1 LKHIS
6 RVIFLLIKKNN
17 EIASLKLVQP
27 LKYKKYMS
35 DDFDL
40 LETNSNE
47 KTEKVDV
54 NWGKSIDTMKSKLAQ
69 EDDPQ
74 SRQKILN
81 ATLDDVV
88 HMAEK
93 DRSTLLDAI
102 KDLTDYQDEV
112 GIMFEKFSA
121 LNPSEQ
127 KVIDDAQKG
136 LERARIEL
144 EDAENKADTWWNNL
158 WGRKSKIKK
167 EQAEFKEAEKV
178 RAGADNEAKAL
189 FQLRIENAD
198 IQTLLSE
205 LSYKSQAAVTRLKN
219 REVEI
224 KEVEEKLKVA
234 IVEASKNHTKA
245 LEKKKEVEVKL
256 EEQYA
261 LLKQSRQE
269 LDEIAD
275 KQSPE
280 YSEAIGKMTTIEQ
293 KVEELEGLKNAY
305 TTLAA
310 SKDSFVHK
318 HNLTIKVLTSL
329 RSNLQTHRAKLKS
342 DTEERLKYYDGYIV
356 ALKARTDQ
364 EFAAILEHLGVKTDE
379 HIGETLA
386 SMHSASAKAR
396 QEMMENIP
404 VHEKVMSGVYGSY
417 AEALHEIRK
426 KDIDIQKNFAD
437 RYGIDMKEIFED
449 YYKADANAPKDT
461 DDAPT
466 EKAVPDSSNDDMLS

>member
-1 LKHIS
+1 
-6 RVIFLLIKKNN
+6 
-17 EIASLKLVQP
+17 
-27 LKYKKYMS
+27 MS

-40 LETNSNE
+40 LETNANE

-54 NWGKSIDTMKSKLAQ
+54 NWGKAIDTMKSKLAQ
-69 EDDPQ
+69 EDDPE

-93 DRSTLLDAI
+93 DRTTLLDAI

-112 GIMFEKFSA
+112 GILFERFSS
-121 LNPSEQ
+121 LNAEEQ
-127 KVIDDAQKG
+127 KVIDDAQKA
-136 LERARIEL
+136 LERAKVEL
-144 EDAENKADTWWNNL
+144 EDAQNKPDTWWNNL

-167 EQAEFKEAEKV
+167 AEQALKDAEKT
-178 RAGADNEAKAL
+178 RAGADNKAKAM
-189 FQLRIENAD
+189 FQERIESAD

-224 KEVEEKLKVA
+224 KEVEEKLKDA

-245 LEKKKEVEVKL
+245 LEKKKETEAKL

-261 LLKQSRQE
+261 LLKQARQALE
-269 LDEIAD
+269 EVAD
-275 KQSPE
+275 KQSSE
-280 YSEAIGKMTTIEQ
+280 YSEALSKVTTLEQ

-342 DTEERLKYYDGYIV
+342 DTDERLKYYDGYVV

-386 SMHSASAKAR
+386 SMHTASAKAR
-396 QEMMENIP
+396 QEMMDNIP
-404 VHEKVMSGVYGSY
+404 VHEKVMQGVYSSY
-417 AEALHEIRK
+417 AEALQEIRA
-426 KDIDIQKNFAD
+426 KDVDIQKNFAE

-449 YYKADANAPKDT
+449 YYAADANAPSGDGDNAPAPKKESS
-461 DDAPT
+461 DD
-466 EKAVPDSSNDDMLS
+466 DLLG

>member
-1 LKHIS
+1 
-6 RVIFLLIKKNN
+6 
-17 EIASLKLVQP
+17 
-27 LKYKKYMS
+27 MS

-54 NWGKSIDTMKSKLAQ
+54 NWGKAIDTMKSKLAQ
-69 EDDPQ
+69 EDDPE

-88 HMAEK
+88 GMAEK
-93 DRSTLLDAI
+93 DRTTLLDAI

-112 GIMFEKFSA
+112 GILFERFSS
-121 LNPSEQ
+121 LNAKEQ
-127 KVIDDAQKG
+127 KVIDDAQKA
-136 LERARIEL
+136 LERSKIEL
-144 EDAENKADTWWNNL
+144 EDAQNKPDTWWNNL
-158 WGRKSKIKK
+158 WGRKSKIKA
-167 EQAEFKEAEKV
+167 AEKALEASEKV
-178 RAGADNEAKAL
+178 RAGADNKAKAM
-189 FQLRIENAD
+189 FQERIESAD

-224 KEVEEKLKVA
+224 KEVEDKLQVA

-245 LEKKKEVEVKL
+245 LEKKAETEAKL
-256 EEQYA
+256 ESQYA
-261 LLKQSRQE
+261 LLKQARQALE
-269 LDEIAD
+269 EVAD
-275 KQSPE
+275 KQSTE
-280 YSEAIGKMTTIEQ
+280 YSEALSQVTKLEQ
-293 KVEELEGLKNAY
+293 EVEELEGLKNAY

-342 DTEERLKYYDGYIV
+342 DTEERLKYYDGYVV

-386 SMHSASAKAR
+386 SMHTASAKAR
-396 QEMMENIP
+396 QEMMDNIP
-404 VHEKVMSGVYGSY
+404 VHEKVMQGVYRSY
-417 AEALHEIRK
+417 AEALHEIRA
-426 KDIDIQKNFAD
+426 KDVDIQKNFAD
-437 RYGIDMKEIFED
+437 RYGIDMKEIFEE
-449 YYKADANAPKDT
+449 YYNSDNTTPSG
-461 DDAPT
+461 DDAPVGAPKP
-466 EKAVPDSSNDDMLS
+466 EASNDDLLS

>member
-1 LKHIS
+1 
-6 RVIFLLIKKNN
+6 
-17 EIASLKLVQP
+17 
-27 LKYKKYMS
+27 MS

-47 KTEKVDV
+47 KQEKVDV
-54 NWGKSIDTMKSKLAQ
+54 NWGKAIDTMKSKLAQ
-69 EDDPQ
+69 EDDPEV
-74 SRQKILN
+74 RQKILN

-93 DRSTLLDAI
+93 DRTSLLDAI

-112 GIMFEKFSA
+112 GIIFEDFSS
-121 LNPSEQ
+121 LNADEQ
-127 KVIDDAQKG
+127 KIIDNAIKR
-136 LERARIEL
+136 LERARVEL
-144 EDAENKADTWWNNL
+144 EDAEAKPDTWWNNL

-167 EQAEFKEAEKV
+167 AQDELTAAQKSRDE
-178 RAGADNEAKAL
+178 ADNKAKAM
-189 FQLRIENAD
+189 FQQRIESAD
-198 IQTLLSE
+198 VQTLLNE
-205 LSYKSQAAVTRLKN
+205 LSFKSQAAVKRLKD

-224 KEVEEKLKVA
+224 KEVEDKLQDA
-234 IVEASKNHTKA
+234 IVEATKNHTKA
-245 LEKKKEVEVKL
+245 LEKKKEVEAKL
-256 EEQYA
+256 EENYA
-261 LLKQSRQE
+261 LLKQARQE
-269 LDEIAD
+269 LEEIVD
-275 KQSPE
+275 KQSAE
-280 YSEAIGKMTTIEQ
+280 YAEAVGKVTTLEQ

-342 DTEERLKYYDGYIV
+342 DTEERLKYYDGYVV

-386 SMHSASAKAR
+386 SMHTASARAR
-396 QEMMENIP
+396 QEMMDNIP
-404 VHEKVMSGVYGSY
+404 VHEKVMQGVYSSY
-417 AEALHEIRK
+417 AEALQEIRT
-426 KDIDIQKNFAD
+426 KDSEIQKNFAE

-449 YYKADANAPKDT
+449 YYKADANKPSGEGE
-461 DDAPT
+461 PT
-466 EKAVPDSSNDDMLS
+466 GDKKPENNDDLLS

>member
-1 LKHIS
+1 
-6 RVIFLLIKKNN
+6 
-17 EIASLKLVQP
+17 
-27 LKYKKYMS
+27 MS

-40 LETNSNE
+40 LETNSGE
-47 KTEKVDV
+47 KVEKVDV
-54 NWGKSIDTMKSKLAQ
+54 NWGKAIDSMKSKLAQ

-93 DRSTLLDAI
+93 DRTTLLDAI

-112 GIMFEKFSA
+112 GIMFEKFSS
-121 LNPSEQ
+121 LNPTEQ
-127 KVIDDAQKG
+127 KVIDDAQKE

-144 EDAENKADTWWNNL
+144 EDAKNKPDNWWNNL

-167 EQAEFKEAEKV
+167 EIQEFSEAEKV
-178 RAGADNEAKAL
+178 RAGADNKAKAM
-189 FQLRIENAD
+189 FQERIESAD

-205 LSYKSQAAVTRLKN
+205 LSYKSQAAVSRLKN

-224 KEVEEKLKVA
+224 KEVEEKLKIA
-234 IVEASKNHTKA
+234 IVEASKNHTKS
-245 LEKKKEVEVKL
+245 LEKKKEIEGKL
-256 EEQYA
+256 EEQYS
-261 LLKQSRQE
+261 LLKQARQE

-275 KQSPE
+275 KQSTQ
-280 YSEAIGKMTTIEQ
+280 YSEAIGKVTAIEQ

-342 DTEERLKYYDGYIV
+342 DTEERLKYYDGYVV

-364 EFAAILEHLGVKTDE
+364 EFAGILEHLGVKTDE

-386 SMHSASAKAR
+386 SMHSASARAR
-396 QEMMENIP
+396 QEMMDNIP
-404 VHEKVMSGVYGSY
+404 VHEKVMKGVYSTY
-417 AEALHEIRK
+417 AEALHEIRE

-449 YYKADANAPKDT
+449 YYKADKEVPTLENI
-461 DDAPT
+461 PT
-466 EKAVPDSSNDDMLS
+466 EKPKTDNSDDDMLS

>member
-1 LKHIS
+1 M
-6 RVIFLLIKKNN
+6 
-17 EIASLKLVQP
+17 A
-27 LKYKKYMS
+27 

-40 LETNSNE
+40 LETNSQE

-54 NWGKSIDTMKSKLAQ
+54 NWGKAIDTMKSKLAQ
-69 EDDPQ
+69 EDDPE

-88 HMAEK
+88 DMAEK
-93 DRSTLLDAI
+93 DRTTLLDAI

-112 GIMFEKFSA
+112 GILFERFSS
-121 LNPSEQ
+121 LNEKEQ
-127 KVIDDAQKG
+127 KVIDDAQKA
-136 LERARIEL
+136 LERAKIEL
-144 EDAENKADTWWNNL
+144 EDAQNKPDTWWNNL
-158 WGRKSKIKK
+158 WGRKSKIKSAD
-167 EQAEFKEAEKV
+167 QSLKEAEKV
-178 RAGADNEAKAL
+178 RAGADNKAKAM
-189 FQLRIENAD
+189 FQERIESAD
-198 IQTLLSE
+198 VQTLLSE

-224 KEVEEKLKVA
+224 KEVEEKLKDA

-245 LEKKKEVEVKL
+245 LEKKKETEDKL

-261 LLKQSRQE
+261 LLKQSRQALE
-269 LDEIAD
+269 DVSD
-275 KQSPE
+275 KQSAE
-280 YSEAIGKMTTIEQ
+280 YSEALSKVTTIEQ

-342 DTEERLKYYDGYIV
+342 DTDERLKYYDGYVV

-386 SMHSASAKAR
+386 SMHTASAKAR
-396 QEMMENIP
+396 QEMMDNIP
-404 VHEKVMSGVYGSY
+404 VHEKVMQGVYGSY
-417 AEALHEIRK
+417 AEALQEIRA
-426 KDIDIQKNFAD
+426 KDSDIQKNFAE
-437 RYGIDMKEIFED
+437 RYGIDMKEMFED
-449 YYKADANAPKDT
+449 YYAADANAPSGDGDAAPAPKKEESS
-461 DDAPT
+461 DD
-466 EKAVPDSSNDDMLS
+466 DLLG

>member
-1 LKHIS
+1 
-6 RVIFLLIKKNN
+6 
-17 EIASLKLVQP
+17 
-27 LKYKKYMS
+27 MS

-40 LETNSNE
+40 LETNSNQ

-54 NWGKSIDTMKSKLAQ
+54 NWGKAIDTMKSKLSQ
-69 EDDPQ
+69 EEDPQ
-74 SRQKILN
+74 KRQKILN

-93 DRSTLLDAI
+93 DRTTLLDAI

-112 GIMFEKFSA
+112 GIIFEKFSS
-121 LNPSEQ
+121 LNPEEQ
-127 KVIDDAQKG
+127 KIIDDAQKA
-136 LERARIEL
+136 LERAKIEL
-144 EDAENKADTWWNNL
+144 EDAQNKPDTWWNNL

-167 EQAEFKEAEKV
+167 AEAGLKDAEKV
-178 RAGADNEAKAL
+178 RAGADNKAKAK
-189 FQLRIENAD
+189 FQERIESAD
-198 IQTLLSE
+198 VQTLLSE

-224 KEVEEKLKVA
+224 KEVEEKLKDA

-245 LEKKKEVEVKL
+245 LEKKKETEAKL

-261 LLKQSRQE
+261 LLKQARQALE
-269 LDEIAD
+269 EVAD
-275 KQSPE
+275 KQSAA
-280 YSEAIGKMTTIEQ
+280 YSEALSKVTTIEQ

-342 DTEERLKYYDGYIV
+342 DTDERLKYYDGYVV

-386 SMHSASAKAR
+386 SMHTASAKAR
-396 QEMMENIP
+396 QEMMDNIP
-404 VHEKVMSGVYGSY
+404 VHEKVMQGVYSTY
-417 AEALHEIRK
+417 AEALQEIRS
-426 KDIDIQKNFAD
+426 KDSEIQKNFAE

-449 YYKADANAPKDT
+449 YYKADGNAPSGDGEPTNDPKPEANE
-461 DDAPT
+461 DDL
-466 EKAVPDSSNDDMLS
+466 LS

>member
-1 LKHIS
+1 
-6 RVIFLLIKKNN
+6 
-17 EIASLKLVQP
+17 
-27 LKYKKYMS
+27 MS

-54 NWGKSIDTMKSKLAQ
+54 NWGKAIDTMKSKLSQ
-69 EDDPQ
+69 EDDPEM
-74 SRQKILN
+74 RQKILN

-93 DRSTLLDAI
+93 DRTTLLDAI

-121 LNPSEQ
+121 LNPNEQ

-136 LERARIEL
+136 LERAKIEL
-144 EDAENKADTWWNNL
+144 EDAQAKPDTWWNNL
-158 WGRKSKIKK
+158 WGRKSKIAK
-167 EQAEFKEAEKV
+167 AEVALKDAEKV
-178 RAGADNEAKAL
+178 RAGADNKAKAM
-189 FQLRIENAD
+189 FQTRIESAD
-198 IQTLLSE
+198 VESLLSE

-224 KEVEEKLKVA
+224 KEVEEKLKDA

-245 LEKKKEVEVKL
+245 LEKKKEVEAKL
-256 EEQYA
+256 EENYA
-261 LLKQSRQE
+261 LLKQARQE
-269 LDEIAD
+269 LEDIAD
-275 KQSPE
+275 KQSTE
-280 YSEAIGKMTTIEQ
+280 YSEAIGKMTTLEQ
-293 KVEELEGLKNAY
+293 KIEELEGLKNAY

-342 DTEERLKYYDGYIV
+342 DTEERLKYYDGYVV

-386 SMHSASAKAR
+386 SMHTASAKAR
-396 QEMMENIP
+396 QDMMDNIP
-404 VHEKVMSGVYGSY
+404 VHEKVMQGVYSSY
-417 AEALHEIRK
+417 AEALQEIRA
-426 KDIDIQKNFAD
+426 KDSEIQKNFAE

-449 YYKADANAPKDT
+449 YYNADATAPAG
-461 DDAPT
+461 DDGEPAGKPKP
-466 EKAVPDSSNDDMLS
+466 EAGEDDLLS

>member
-1 LKHIS
+1 
-6 RVIFLLIKKNN
+6 
-17 EIASLKLVQP
+17 
-27 LKYKKYMS
+27 MS

-40 LETNSNE
+40 LETNSQE
-47 KTEKVDV
+47 KNEKVDV
-54 NWGKSIDTMKSKLAQ
+54 NWGKAIDTMKSKLAQ
-69 EDDPQ
+69 EDDPE

-93 DRSTLLDAI
+93 DRTTLLDAI

-112 GIMFEKFSA
+112 GILFERFSS
-121 LNPSEQ
+121 LNEDEQ
-127 KVIDDAQKG
+127 KVIDDAQKA
-136 LERARIEL
+136 LERAKIEL
-144 EDAENKADTWWNNL
+144 EDAQNKPDTWWNNL

-167 EQAEFKEAEKV
+167 AEDTLKEAEKT
-178 RAGADNEAKAL
+178 RAAADNKAKAM
-189 FQLRIENAD
+189 FQERIESAD
-198 IQTLLSE
+198 VQTLLSE
-205 LSYKSQAAVTRLKN
+205 LSYKSQAAITRLKN

-224 KEVEEKLKVA
+224 KEVEDKLQDA

-245 LEKKKEVEVKL
+245 LEKKAETEAKL

-261 LLKQSRQE
+261 LLKQARQALE
-269 LDEIAD
+269 EVAD
-275 KQSPE
+275 KQSTE
-280 YSEAIGKMTTIEQ
+280 YSEALAKVTKLEQ

-342 DTEERLKYYDGYIV
+342 DTDERLKYYDGYVV

-364 EFAAILEHLGVKTDE
+364 EFASILEHLGVKTDE

-386 SMHSASAKAR
+386 AMHTASAKAR
-396 QEMMENIP
+396 QEMMDNIP
-404 VHEKVMSGVYGSY
+404 VHEKVMQGVYSSY
-417 AEALHEIRK
+417 AEALQEIRA
-426 KDIDIQKNFAD
+426 KDVDIQKNFAE

-449 YYKADANAPKDT
+449 YYKADANQPTEDNSGGVGNGAPKQDT
-461 DDAPT
+461 EDD
-466 EKAVPDSSNDDMLS
+466 LLG

>member
-1 LKHIS
+1 M
-6 RVIFLLIKKNN
+6 
-17 EIASLKLVQP
+17 A
-27 LKYKKYMS
+27 

-40 LETNSNE
+40 LETNSQE
-47 KTEKVDV
+47 KNEKVDV
-54 NWGKSIDTMKSKLAQ
+54 NWGKAIDTMKSKLAQ
-69 EDDPQ
+69 EDDPE

-93 DRSTLLDAI
+93 DRTTLLDAI

-112 GIMFEKFSA
+112 GILFERFSS
-121 LNPSEQ
+121 LNEDEQ
-127 KVIDDAQKG
+127 KVIDDAQKA
-136 LERARIEL
+136 LERAKIEL
-144 EDAENKADTWWNNL
+144 EDAQNKPDTWWNNL

-167 EQAEFKEAEKV
+167 AEDTLKEAEKT
-178 RAGADNEAKAL
+178 RAAADNKAKAM
-189 FQLRIENAD
+189 FQERIESAD
-198 IQTLLSE
+198 VQTLLSE
-205 LSYKSQAAVTRLKN
+205 LSYKSQAAITRLKN

-224 KEVEEKLKVA
+224 KEVEDKLQDA

-245 LEKKKEVEVKL
+245 LEKKSETEAKL

-261 LLKQSRQE
+261 LLKQARQALE
-269 LDEIAD
+269 EVAD
-275 KQSPE
+275 KQSTE
-280 YSEAIGKMTTIEQ
+280 YSEALAKVTKLEQ

-342 DTEERLKYYDGYIV
+342 DTDERLKYYDGYVV

-364 EFAAILEHLGVKTDE
+364 EFASILEHLGVKTDE

-386 SMHSASAKAR
+386 AMHTASARAR
-396 QEMMENIP
+396 QEMMDNIP
-404 VHEKVMSGVYGSY
+404 VHEKVMQGVYSSY
-417 AEALHEIRK
+417 AEALQEIRA
-426 KDIDIQKNFAD
+426 KDLDIQKNFAE

-449 YYKADANAPKDT
+449 YYKADVNKPSEDSSGGGSNGAPKLDT
-461 DDAPT
+461 EDD
-466 EKAVPDSSNDDMLS
+466 LLG

>member
-1 LKHIS
+1 
-6 RVIFLLIKKNN
+6 
-17 EIASLKLVQP
+17 
-27 LKYKKYMS
+27 MS

-47 KTEKVDV
+47 KQAKVDV
-54 NWGKSIDTMKSKLAQ
+54 NWGKAIDQMKSKLSQ

-74 SRQKILN
+74 VRQKILN

-88 HMAEK
+88 DMAEK
-93 DRSTLLDAI
+93 DRTTLLDAI

-112 GIMFEKFSA
+112 GIIFERFSA
-121 LNPSEQ
+121 LNADEQ
-127 KVIDDAQKG
+127 KVIDDAQKA

-144 EDAENKADTWWNNL
+144 EDAESKADNWWNNL
-158 WGRKSKIKK
+158 WGRKSKIKR
-167 EQAEFKEAEKV
+167 EQTELKEAEKT
-178 RAGADNEAKAL
+178 RAAADNKAKAL
-189 FQLRIENAD
+189 FQQRIESAD
-198 IQTLLSE
+198 VQTLLSE
-205 LSYKSQAAVTRLKN
+205 LSYKSQAAVKRLKD
-219 REVEI
+219 REIEI
-224 KEVEEKLKVA
+224 KEVEDKLQVA
-234 IVEASKNHTKA
+234 IVEATKNHTKA
-245 LEKKKEVEVKL
+245 LEKKKEVEAKL
-256 EEQYA
+256 EERYA
-261 LLKQSRQE
+261 LLKQARQE
-269 LDEIAD
+269 LEDVAD
-275 KQSPE
+275 KQSAE
-280 YSEAIGKMTTIEQ
+280 YAEAVGKVTTLEQ

-386 SMHSASAKAR
+386 AMHTASAKAR
-396 QEMMENIP
+396 QDMMDNIP
-404 VHEKVMSGVYGSY
+404 VHEKVMQGVYSSY
-417 AEALHEIRK
+417 AEALQEIRA
-426 KDIDIQKNFAD
+426 KDVDIQKNFAE

-449 YYKADANAPKDT
+449 YYAADANQPSG
-461 DDAPT
+461 DDADGENEAPAP
-466 EKAVPDSSNDDMLS
+466 EAKDDDDMLS

>member
-1 LKHIS
+1 
-6 RVIFLLIKKNN
+6 
-17 EIASLKLVQP
+17 
-27 LKYKKYMS
+27 MS

-54 NWGKSIDTMKSKLAQ
+54 NWGKAIDTMKSKLSQ
-69 EDDPQ
+69 EDDPE

-93 DRSTLLDAI
+93 DRTTLLDAI

-121 LNPSEQ
+121 LNPTEQ
-127 KVIDDAQKG
+127 KVIDDAQKA

-144 EDAENKADTWWNNL
+144 EDAKNKPDTWWNNL

-167 EQAEFKEAEKV
+167 EEAEFAIAEKT
-178 RAGADNEAKAL
+178 RAGADNKAKAM
-189 FQLRIENAD
+189 FQERIESAD
-198 IQTLLSE
+198 VQTLLSE

-224 KEVEEKLKVA
+224 KEVEEKLKDA

-245 LEKKKEVEVKL
+245 LAKKKEVEAKL
-256 EEQYA
+256 EENYA
-261 LLKQSRQE
+261 LLKQSRQALE
-269 LDEIAD
+269 DIAD
-275 KQSPE
+275 KQSTE
-280 YSEAIGKMTTIEQ
+280 YSEAIGKMTALEQ

-342 DTEERLKYYDGYIV
+342 DTEERLKYYDGYVV

-386 SMHSASAKAR
+386 SMHTASAKAR
-396 QEMMENIP
+396 QDMMDNIP
-404 VHEKVMSGVYGSY
+404 VHEKVMQGVYSSY
-417 AEALHEIRK
+417 AEALQEIRA
-426 KDIDIQKNFAD
+426 KDGEIQKNFAE

-449 YYKADANAPKDT
+449 YYNAENTTPKG
-461 DDAPT
+461 DDGGEPAGKPT
-466 EKAVPDSSNDDMLS
+466 PKPETNDDDLLS

>member
-1 LKHIS
+1 
-6 RVIFLLIKKNN
+6 
-17 EIASLKLVQP
+17 
-27 LKYKKYMS
+27 MS

-40 LETNSNE
+40 LETDSSQQ
-47 KTEKVDV
+47 KQEKVDV
-54 NWGKSIDTMKSKLAQ
+54 NWGKAIDQMKSKLAQ
-69 EDDPQ
+69 EDDPEV
-74 SRQKILN
+74 RQKILN

-93 DRSTLLDAI
+93 DRTSLLDAI

-112 GIMFEKFSA
+112 GIIFEKFSS
-121 LNPSEQ
+121 LNPNEQ
-127 KVIDDAQKG
+127 KVIDDAQKR
-136 LERARIEL
+136 LERAKIEL
-144 EDAENKADTWWNNL
+144 EDAQKKPDTWWNNL
-158 WGRKSKIKK
+158 WGRKSKIKDAQSELQTAQK
-167 EQAEFKEAEKV
+167 NRDA
-178 RAGADNEAKAL
+178 ADNKAKAM
-189 FQLRIENAD
+189 FQKRIESAD

-224 KEVEEKLKVA
+224 KEVEDKLQVA
-234 IVEASKNHTKA
+234 IVEATKNHTKA
-245 LEKKKEVEVKL
+245 LEKKKEVEDKL

-261 LLKQSRQE
+261 LLKQARQE
-269 LDEIAD
+269 LEDIAD
-275 KQSPE
+275 KQSAE
-280 YSEAIGKMTTIEQ
+280 YAQAIGKVTGLEQ

-342 DTEERLKYYDGYIV
+342 DTEERLKYYDGYVV

-386 SMHSASAKAR
+386 SMHTASAKAR
-396 QEMMENIP
+396 QDMMDNIP
-404 VHEKVMSGVYGSY
+404 VHEKVMQGVYSSY
-417 AEALHEIRK
+417 AEALQEIRA
-426 KDIDIQKNFAD
+426 KDIDIQKNFAE

-449 YYKADANAPKDT
+449 FYANEGNLPSGNDNSSEPTPEKD
-461 DDAPT
+461 
-466 EKAVPDSSNDDMLS
+466 SGGNDDLLS

>member
-1 LKHIS
+1 
-6 RVIFLLIKKNN
+6 
-17 EIASLKLVQP
+17 
-27 LKYKKYMS
+27 MS

-40 LETNSNE
+40 LETSSNE

-54 NWGKSIDTMKSKLAQ
+54 NWGKAIDTMKSKLSQ
-69 EDDPQ
+69 EDDPEV
-74 SRQKILN
+74 RQKILN

-121 LNPSEQ
+121 LNPTEQ
-127 KVIDDAQKG
+127 KVIDDAQKA

-158 WGRKSKIKK
+158 WGGRKSKIKK
-167 EQAEFKEAEKV
+167 EQAEYKEAEKV
-178 RAGADNEAKAL
+178 RAGADNKAKAM
-189 FQLRIENAD
+189 FQERIESAD

-224 KEVEEKLKVA
+224 KEVEEKLKEA

-245 LEKKKEVEVKL
+245 LEKKKEVEGKL

-261 LLKQSRQE
+261 LLKQARQE
-269 LDEIAD
+269 LEDIAD
-275 KQSPE
+275 KQSTE
-280 YSEAIGKMTTIEQ
+280 YSEAIGKMTALEQ

-342 DTEERLKYYDGYIV
+342 DTEERLKYYDGYVV

-379 HIGETLA
+379 HIGQTLA
-386 SMHSASAKAR
+386 SMHTASAKAR
-396 QEMMENIP
+396 QDMMDNIP
-404 VHEKVMSGVYGSY
+404 VHEKVMQGVYSSY
-417 AEALHEIRK
+417 AEALQEIRA
-426 KDIDIQKNFAD
+426 KDGEIQKKLCRALWYRHERNF
-437 RYGIDMKEIFED
+437 RRLLQSRCKC
-449 YYKADANAPKDT
+449 T
-461 DDAPT
+461 T
-466 EKAVPDSSNDDMLS
+466 R

>member
-1 LKHIS
+1 
-6 RVIFLLIKKNN
+6 
-17 EIASLKLVQP
+17 
-27 LKYKKYMS
+27 MS

-40 LETNSNE
+40 LETNSQE
-47 KTEKVDV
+47 KNEKVDV
-54 NWGKSIDTMKSKLAQ
+54 NWGKAIDTMKSKLAQ
-69 EDDPQ
+69 EDDPE

-93 DRSTLLDAI
+93 DRTTLLDAI

-112 GIMFEKFSA
+112 GILFERFSS
-121 LNPSEQ
+121 LNEDEQ
-127 KVIDDAQKG
+127 KAIDDAQKA
-136 LERARIEL
+136 LERAKIEL
-144 EDAENKADTWWNNL
+144 EDAQNKPDTWWNNL

-167 EQAEFKEAEKV
+167 AEDTLKEAEKT
-178 RAGADNEAKAL
+178 RAAADNKAKAM
-189 FQLRIENAD
+189 FQERIESAD
-198 IQTLLSE
+198 VQTLLSE
-205 LSYKSQAAVTRLKN
+205 LSYKSQAAITRLKN

-224 KEVEEKLKVA
+224 KEVEDKLQDA

-245 LEKKKEVEVKL
+245 LEKKAETEAKL

-261 LLKQSRQE
+261 LLKQARQALE
-269 LDEIAD
+269 EVAD
-275 KQSPE
+275 KQSTE
-280 YSEAIGKMTTIEQ
+280 YSEALAKVTKLEQ

-342 DTEERLKYYDGYIV
+342 DTDERLKYYDGYVV

-364 EFAAILEHLGVKTDE
+364 EFASILEHLGVKTDE

-386 SMHSASAKAR
+386 AMHTASARAR
-396 QEMMENIP
+396 QEMMDNIP
-404 VHEKVMSGVYGSY
+404 VHEKVMQGVYSSY
-417 AEALHEIRK
+417 AEALQEIRA
-426 KDIDIQKNFAD
+426 KDVDIQKNFAE

-449 YYKADANAPKDT
+449 YYKADANK
-461 DDAPT
+461 PT
-466 EKAVPDSSNDDMLS
+466 EDNSSGVGNGTPKQDTEDDLLG

>member
-1 LKHIS
+1 
-6 RVIFLLIKKNN
+6 
-17 EIASLKLVQP
+17 
-27 LKYKKYMS
+27 MS

-40 LETNSNE
+40 LETNSGE
-47 KTEKVDV
+47 KVEKVDV
-54 NWGKSIDTMKSKLAQ
+54 NWGKAIDSMKSKLAQ

-93 DRSTLLDAI
+93 DRTTLLDAI

-121 LNPSEQ
+121 LNPTEQ
-127 KVIDDAQKG
+127 KVIDDAQKE

-144 EDAENKADTWWNNL
+144 EDAKNKPDNWWNNL

-167 EQAEFKEAEKV
+167 EIQEFSEAEKV
-178 RAGADNEAKAL
+178 RAGADNKAKAM
-189 FQLRIENAD
+189 FQERIESAD

-205 LSYKSQAAVTRLKN
+205 LSYKSQAAVSRLKN

-224 KEVEEKLKVA
+224 KEVEEKLKIA
-234 IVEASKNHTKA
+234 IVEASKNHTKS
-245 LEKKKEVEVKL
+245 LEKKKEIEGKL
-256 EEQYA
+256 EEQYS
-261 LLKQSRQE
+261 LLKQARQE

-275 KQSPE
+275 KQSTQ
-280 YSEAIGKMTTIEQ
+280 YSEAIGKVTAIEQ

-342 DTEERLKYYDGYIV
+342 DTEERLKYYDGYVV

-364 EFAAILEHLGVKTDE
+364 EFAGILEHLGVKTDE

-386 SMHSASAKAR
+386 SMHSASARAR
-396 QEMMENIP
+396 QEMMDNIP
-404 VHEKVMSGVYGSY
+404 VHEKVMKGVYSTY
-417 AEALHEIRK
+417 AEALHEIRE

-449 YYKADANAPKDT
+449 YYKADKEVPTLENI
-461 DDAPT
+461 PT
-466 EKAVPDSSNDDMLS
+466 EKPKTDNSDDDMLS

>member
-1 LKHIS
+1 
-6 RVIFLLIKKNN
+6 
-17 EIASLKLVQP
+17 
-27 LKYKKYMS
+27 MS

-54 NWGKSIDTMKSKLAQ
+54 NWGKAIDTMKSKLSQ
-69 EDDPQ
+69 EDDPEV
-74 SRQKILN
+74 RQKILN

-121 LNPSEQ
+121 LNPTEQ
-127 KVIDDAQKG
+127 KVIDDAQKA

-167 EQAEFKEAEKV
+167 EQTEYKEAEKV
-178 RAGADNEAKAL
+178 RAGADNKAKAM
-189 FQLRIENAD
+189 FQERIESAD

-224 KEVEEKLKVA
+224 KEVEEKLKDA

-245 LEKKKEVEVKL
+245 LEKKKEVEGKL

-269 LDEIAD
+269 LEDIAD
-275 KQSPE
+275 KQSTQ
-280 YSEAIGKMTTIEQ
+280 YSEAIGKMTALEQ

-342 DTEERLKYYDGYIV
+342 DTEERLKYYDGYVV

-379 HIGETLA
+379 HIGQTLA
-386 SMHSASAKAR
+386 SMHTASAKAR
-396 QEMMENIP
+396 QDMMDNIP
-404 VHEKVMSGVYGSY
+404 VHEKVMQGVYSSY
-417 AEALHEIRK
+417 AEALQEIRA
-426 KDIDIQKNFAD
+426 KDGEIQKNFAE

-449 YYKADANAPKDT
+449 YYKADANAPQGDGGEPAGTPKPAT
-461 DDAPT
+461 TEDDL
-466 EKAVPDSSNDDMLS
+466 LS

>member
-1 LKHIS
+1 
-6 RVIFLLIKKNN
+6 
-17 EIASLKLVQP
+17 
-27 LKYKKYMS
+27 MS
-35 DDFDL
+35 EDFDL
-40 LETNSNE
+40 LETNSSE

-54 NWGKSIDTMKSKLAQ
+54 NWGKAIDQMKSKLAQ
-69 EDDPQ
+69 EDDPE

-81 ATLDDVV
+81 ATLDNVV
-88 HMAEK
+88 EMAEK

-112 GIMFEKFSA
+112 GIMFEGFSA
-121 LNPSEQ
+121 LNAEEQ
-127 KVIDDAQKG
+127 KVIDDAVKR
-136 LERARIEL
+136 LERAKQEL
-144 EDAENKADTWWNNL
+144 EEAKSKPDNWWNNL

-167 EQAEFKEAEKV
+167 AEEELKAAQKE
-178 RAGADNEAKAL
+178 RDSADNKAKAL
-189 FQLRIENAD
+189 FQKRIENAD
-198 IQTLLSE
+198 VQTLLNE
-205 LSYKSQAAVTRLKN
+205 LSFKSQAAIKRLKD
-219 REVEI
+219 RELEI
-224 KEVEEKLKVA
+224 KEVEESLKIA

-245 LEKKKEVEVKL
+245 LEKKDEVESRL

-261 LLKQSRQE
+261 LLKQARQA
-269 LDEIAD
+269 LDEVAD

-280 YSEAIGKMTTIEQ
+280 YSEALEKVTQLEQ

-342 DTEERLKYYDGYIV
+342 DTDERLKYYDGYIV

-386 SMHSASAKAR
+386 AMHTASAKAR
-396 QEMMENIP
+396 QEMMDNIP
-404 VHEKVMSGVYGSY
+404 VHEKVMQGVYSSY
-417 AEALHEIRK
+417 AEALKEIRT
-426 KDIDIQKNFAD
+426 KDGEIQKNFAD
-437 RYGIDMKEIFED
+437 RYGIDMKEIFDAYYNADDTAPEGNEETPEEPKSKED
-449 YYKADANAPKDT
+449 DL
-461 DDAPT
+461 
-466 EKAVPDSSNDDMLS
+466 LS

>member
-1 LKHIS
+1 M
-6 RVIFLLIKKNN
+6 
-17 EIASLKLVQP
+17 A
-27 LKYKKYMS
+27 

-40 LETNSNE
+40 LETNSQE

-54 NWGKSIDTMKSKLAQ
+54 NWGKAIDTMKSKLAQ
-69 EDDPQ
+69 EDDPE

-88 HMAEK
+88 DMAEK

-112 GIMFEKFSA
+112 GILFERFSS
-121 LNPSEQ
+121 LNEKEQ
-127 KVIDDAQKG
+127 KVIDDAQKA
-136 LERARIEL
+136 LERKKIEL
-144 EDAENKADTWWNNL
+144 EDAQNKPDTWWNNL
-158 WGRKSKIKK
+158 WGRKSKIKA
-167 EQAEFKEAEKV
+167 AETSLKEAEKV
-178 RAGADNEAKAL
+178 RAGADNKAKAM
-189 FQLRIENAD
+189 FQERIESAD

-224 KEVEEKLKVA
+224 KEVEEKLKDA

-245 LEKKKEVEVKL
+245 LEKKKETEDKL

-261 LLKQSRQE
+261 LLKQARQALE
-269 LDEIAD
+269 DVSD
-275 KQSPE
+275 KQSAE
-280 YSEAIGKMTTIEQ
+280 YSEALSKVTTLEQ

-342 DTEERLKYYDGYIV
+342 DTDERLKYYDGYVV

-379 HIGETLA
+379 HIGATLA
-386 SMHSASAKAR
+386 SMHTASAKAR
-396 QEMMENIP
+396 QEMMDNIP
-404 VHEKVMSGVYGSY
+404 VHEKVMQGVYGSY
-417 AEALHEIRK
+417 AEALQEIRA
-426 KDIDIQKNFAD
+426 KDSDIQKNFAE
-437 RYGIDMKEIFED
+437 RYGIDMKEMFED
-449 YYKADANAPKDT
+449 YYAADANAPSGEGDAAPAPKKEESS
-461 DDAPT
+461 DD
-466 EKAVPDSSNDDMLS
+466 DLLG